1 MYKITFSKKADKAL
15 RRMPHNIAL
24 TIGKKIK
31 ELANDPN
38 GMRNV
43 KRLTNHPGY
52 RLRVGDWRIIYI
64 INENELLIHIIN
76 IKTRG
81 EVYK

>member
-1 MYKITFSKKADKAL
+1 
-15 RRMPHNIAL
+15 MPRDIAL
-24 TIGKKIK
+24 NIGKKIK
-31 ELANDPN
+31 ELANNPG

-52 RLRVGDWRIIYI
+52 RLRVGDWRIIYT

>member
-1 MYKITFSKKADKAL
+1 MYKITFSKQADKAL
-15 RRMPHNIAL
+15 RRMARNIAL

-31 ELANDPN
+31 ELSHNPN
-38 GMRNV
+38 GMRNA
-43 KRLTNHPGY
+43 KKLTNYPGY
-52 RLRVGDWRIIYI
+52 RLRVGDWRVLYTV
-64 INENELLIHIIN
+64 NDNELLIHVIN

>member
-1 MYKITFSKKADKAL
+1 
-15 RRMPHNIAL
+15 MPRNIAL

-31 ELANDPN
+31 ELSNNPN
-38 GMRNV
+38 RMRNV
-43 KRLTNHPGY
+43 KKLTDHPGY
-52 RLRVGDWRIIYI
+52 RLRVGDWRAIYTV
-64 INENELLIHIIN
+64 NEDELVIHVIN